1 MAKER
6 LIFKGVSEI
15 VGTEDM
21 GLLILTDE
29 KICAKYQ

>member
-1 MAKER
+1 MATKER
-6 LIFKGVSEI
+6 LIFKGVTEI

-29 KICAKYQ
+29 K